1 MPLLRQAALRQAA
14 LSDLVWPK
22 LWAMLMSLQRGVDRL
37 FQPQFFMGQ
46 QVTKKAVM
54 ELGMRMGKADEYAG
68 SPDPKRQL
76 TAYLYNIGSL
86 DKRPSLTA
94 CEISTLDLSPNKKN
108 AYASEW
114 SPSQRM
120 KN

>member
-1 MPLLRQAALRQAA
+1 MLL
-14 LSDLVWPK
+14 
-22 LWAMLMSLQRGVDRL
+22 SLQRELDRL

-54 ELGMRMGKADEYAG
+54 ELEMRMGKADVYVG

-76 TAYLYNIGSL
+76 AAYLYNIGLL

-108 AYASEW
+108 AYPSEW
-114 SPSQRM
+114 ST
-120 KN
+120 N

>member
-1 MPLLRQAALRQAA
+1 MLL
-14 LSDLVWPK
+14 
-22 LWAMLMSLQRGVDRL
+22 SLQRELDRL

-54 ELGMRMGKADEYAG
+54 ELEMRMGKAYVYVG

-76 TAYLYNIGSL
+76 AAYLYNI
-86 DKRPSLTA
+86 A

-108 AYASEW
+108 AYPSEW
-114 SPSQRM
+114 SP
-120 KN
+120 N